1 MSEKL
6 DSPGRGRAEWGV
18 MEELARR
25 LALSGDPFGRFLQAG
40 VVVAL
45 AERPGGPAVLLEL
58 RSRSLARSPGEVGLP
73 GGRLEAGESAW
84 EAARRELEEELGIET
99 AQVRLLGPLPVFERG
114 RGELVHPFVA
124 LLQDPFTVSPGPEVA
139 EAFWLP
145 LAALRSPGFRYAE
158 IREVIRL
165 AGRFPS
171 RYLPAGRW
179 QRRGSRPT
187 PYLVHEG
194 RLVWGLTAEIL
205 AVLATFL

>member
-84 EAARRELEEELGIET
+84 EAARRELEEELGIEA

-124 LLQDPFTVSPGPEVA
+124 LLQDPFTVSPG
-139 EAFWLP
+139 
-145 LAALRSPGFRYAE
+145 FRYAE

-171 RYLPAGRW
+171 RHLPDGRW

-194 RLVWGLTAEIL
+194 RLVWGLAAEIL

>member
-1 MSEKL
+1 
-6 DSPGRGRAEWGV
+6 

-45 AERPGGPAVLLEL
+45 AERPGGTAVLLEL

-84 EAARRELEEELGIET
+84 EAARRELEEELGIE
-99 AQVRLLGPLPVFERG
+99 AARVSLLGSLPVFERG

-124 LLQDPFTVSPGPEVA
+124 LLQDPFTVSPGTEVA

-145 LAALRSPGFRYAE
+145 LEALRSPGFRYAE

-179 QRRGSRPT
+179 RRRGSRPT